1 MTCEH
6 WWYAQPPDRDGTV
19 RMDCQRCGAHQERR
33 VRFDDTHKLPV
44 GKALNDPDYSPIRA
58 PEVR

>member
-6 WWYAQPPDRDGTV
+6 WWYAQPLDRDGTV

-33 VRFDDTHKLPV
+33 VRST
-44 GKALNDPDYSPIRA
+44 IRISF
-58 PEVR
+58 RWGSG